1 MHPQVIYKFPYRWIF
16 WYNLPKYC
24 NAAMLLKKKTSNAE
38 RDMDAVDVKKKKLGE
53 MLVAGGLIKEEQ
65 LRRALD
71 EQKTRGGK
79 IGEILVDLGFINEHM
94 MATFLARQ
102 LHIPYIEIEKQ
113 LVDPDSVKMIP
124 ADIARRIT
132 AIPLYKDKEALVVA
146 MADPL
151 NIFGLDDIQK
161 AAGREIRQVVAT
173 RADIQKAISSYYG
186 MGQHIET
193 AAMDFAGETDAVVA
207 AAAEMPGVTS
217 EDAPVVKLVSLLIAQ
232 AIMDHA
238 SDIHIDPE
246 GKSIKVRY
254 RIDGVL
260 AQVRTLP
267 REMHAPIV
275 SRVKIMAS
283 MDISEKRIPQDG
295 RFQARITHTDTGPVV
310 TAVFQERSALRL
322 DGDTTVDIRVST
334 LPAIQGETVVMRIL
348 DRSRIILT
356 LDGLNFSAD
365 MLERYRRLIARP
377 YGIILVT
384 GPTGSGKT
392 TTLYAS
398 INSIDRKSNN
408 IVTVED
414 PVEYQMMGVNQVQV
428 NTKAG
433 VTFASGLRSILR
445 QDPDIIMVGEI
456 RDRETAEIAI
466 HAALTGHLVFATL
479 HTNDAAGAAT
489 RLIDMGIEPFL
500 IASSAIAI
508 VAQRLVRRIC
518 EHCKKP
524 YTATPEMLRELGM
537 AAGKVTFYRG
547 EGCPACKKSGYQG
560 RVGLYELIE
569 MNENVRALITNKAS
583 SSALT
588 AAAAQAGFRSL
599 RQQGMTNVVAGLTTV
614 EEVLRVTQDAE
625 GI

>member
-1 MHPQVIYKFPYRWIF
+1 M
-16 WYNLPKYC
+16 
-24 NAAMLLKKKTSNAE
+24 
-38 RDMDAVDVKKKKLGE
+38 AVVDLKKKKLGE
-53 MLVAGGLIKEEQ
+53 MLVAGGLINEEQ
-65 LRRALD
+65 LTRALE
-71 EQKTRGGK
+71 EQKKRGGK
-79 IGEILVDLGFINEHM
+79 VGEVLVDLGFISEHN

-102 LHIPYIEIEKQ
+102 LHLPYMEIATQ
-113 LVDPDSVKMIP
+113 LVDPESVKLIP
-124 ADIARRIT
+124 ADMARRVT

-173 RADIQKAISSYYG
+173 RSDIQKAISGYYG
-186 MGQHIET
+186 MGET
-193 AAMDFAGETDAVVA
+193 IDAATMDFAGETSAIVAEA
-207 AAAEMPGVTS
+207 AAMPGITS
-217 EDAPVVKLVSLLIAQ
+217 EDAPVVKLVSMLIAQ

-260 AQVRTLP
+260 AEVRTLP

-275 SRVKIMAS
+275 SRIKIMAN
-283 MDISEKRIPQDG
+283 MDIAERRTPQDG
-295 RFQARITHTDTGPVV
+295 RFQAKITHSDTGPVV
-310 TAVFQERSALRL
+310 TAVYRERNALRMV
-322 DGDTTVDIRVST
+322 GDATVDIRVST
-334 LPAIQGETVVMRIL
+334 LPVIQGETVVMRIL
-348 DRSRIILT
+348 DRSTIIMT
-356 LDGLNFSAD
+356 LDGLNFSAP
-365 MLERYRRLIARP
+365 MLDRYRKLITRP
-377 YGIILVT
+377 YGMILVT

-398 INSIDRKSNN
+398 INTIDRKANN
-408 IVTVED
+408 LVTIED

-428 NTKAG
+428 NAKAG
-433 VTFASGLRSILR
+433 VTFANGLRSILR

-500 IASSAIAI
+500 IASSAIGI
-508 VAQRLVRRIC
+508 LAQRLARKIC
-518 EHCKKP
+518 DRCKKP
-524 YTATPEMLRELGM
+524 YTATPELLKGLGL
-537 AAGKVTFYRG
+537 AAGNVTFHRG
-547 EGCPACKKSGYQG
+547 EGCPACKNTGYQG
-560 RVGLYELIE
+560 RVGLYELME
-569 MNENVRALITNKAS
+569 MTESVRELIIAKAS
-583 SSALT
+583 SSAIKS
-588 AAAAQAGFRSL
+588 AAAQAGFKGL
-599 RQQGMTNVVAGLTTV
+599 RQEGLLKAAAGVTTV
-614 EEVLRVTQDAE
+614 EEVLRVTQEAE